1 MKFGLSQLGVK
12 TPRLVLQII
21 QISAALGAALV
32 AFFAGVDFP
41 AETEAFILKAYSAV
55 AATIAIIGQFFGVE
69 PTTTYPTTKK

>member
-1 MKFGLSQLGVK
+1 MKFGLTQLGVK

-41 AETEAFILKAYSAV
+41 AETEAVVLKVYSAV
-55 AATIAIIGQFFGVE
+55 AAAVAILGQFFGIE

>member
-32 AFFAGVDFP
+32 AFFATVEFP
-41 AETEAFILKAYSAV
+41 AATESLILKVYSSV
-55 AATIAIIGQFFGVE
+55 AAAIAIIGQLFGIE